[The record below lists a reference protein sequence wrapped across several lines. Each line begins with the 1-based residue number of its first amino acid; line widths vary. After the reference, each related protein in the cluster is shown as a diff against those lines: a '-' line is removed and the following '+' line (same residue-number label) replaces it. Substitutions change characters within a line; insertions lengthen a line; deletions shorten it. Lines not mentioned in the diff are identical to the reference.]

1 MRVQMSRRRIRI
13 RIMAMV
19 AIRKDIQMSTKS
31 GNRDTN
37 LNKVMVH
44 PVVRIKRVNMRVI
57 RTRMMK
63 MIHGQMLRKLKR
75 K

>member
-31 GNRDTN
+31 GNRDTS

-44 PVVRIKRVNMRVI
+44 PVVRIKRVNMRVV